1 MERGQKP
8 ASALAITPRQ
18 LALLKGYHQ
27 RRNIPN
33 HYKVRCGI
41 ILSASEGQAN
51 KKVARQLGISNN
63 TVKQWRRRWQQHY
76 DELSAYQNGMAN
88 ETVSDKQLLD
98 KMLEI
103 LSDIPRSGKPKQIT
117 LAQEQQI
124 VALAR
129 EKPEDYG
136 IPMTQWNREML
147 AHVAKTEGIVKTI
160 SPRYISDI
168 LKKNQASSP

>member
-1 MERGQKP
+1 
-8 ASALAITPRQ
+8 
-18 LALLKGYHQ
+18 
-27 RRNIPN
+27 
-33 HYKVRCGI
+33 
-41 ILSASEGQAN
+41 
-51 KKVARQLGISNN
+51 
-63 TVKQWRRRWQQHY
+63 
-76 DELSAYQNGMAN
+76 MAN